1 MNQIVTQSSQ
11 LLVQAHGQQLF
22 VDTNIM
28 ASLFDRLH
36 KNVMRDID
44 TLIENGTISRLSVE
58 PRDYFDSRGKTQ
70 PAYRLTERDA
80 LVAMPFLGG
89 KKSAQG
95 QARLVDEFLR
105 ARAKLRR
112 MAGRKI
118 DPVLQLALKSKN
130 ATATLMTDCLVDA
143 RAALGKD
150 TKPHHFCNEHSMCN
164 WVLSGCYGQVDDSD
178 LSHMD
183 FTRLASIRRRNTAL
197 IVQGVSYP
205 KRKDALREAFP
216 LLEVASHE

>member
-1 MNQIVTQSSQ
+1 MR
-11 LLVQAHGQQLF
+11 
-22 VDTNIM
+22 
-28 ASLFDRLH
+28 RL
-36 KNVMRDID
+36 
-44 TLIENGTISRLSVE
+44 
-58 PRDYFDSRGKTQ
+58 
-70 PAYRLTERDA
+70 
-80 LVAMPFLGG
+80 
-89 KKSAQG
+89 
-95 QARLVDEFLR
+95 
-105 ARAKLRR
+105 
-112 MAGRKI
+112 AGRKI

-130 ATATLMTDCLVDA
+130 VTATLMTDCLVDA

-205 KRKDALREAFP
+205 KRNDALRVAFP